1 MIFHIVAPVIWLS
14 PQDPSIAPSVNVALR
29 GAYVKV
35 NFLMEIVV
43 MNDVCFTKVWG
54 VKMELSIGKLKK
66 AVILNDQELY
76 PLVAIT

>member
-1 MIFHIVAPVIWLS
+1 
-14 PQDPSIAPSVNVALR
+14 
-29 GAYVKV
+29 
-35 NFLMEIVV
+35 